1 MDATILDL
9 KQQIQALEHSK
20 EYHHQKYLNNLNVI
34 DEKID
39 RIEKQMERTKSHVKR
54 DLLKRHIDWYEHEIT
69 KMDEAI
75 EVVTAKIDSEIE
87 RLREAIKSVEKRKE
101 EEKNSFEYNI
111 QKIRQCCKN
120 RSAATMFEALESV
133 ANALEIIRVERGEI

>member
-1 MDATILDL
+1 MESINNI

-39 RIEKQMERTKSHVKR
+39 RVEKQMERTKSHVKR

-75 EVVTAKIDSEIE
+75 EVVTNNIDSEIQ
-87 RLREAIKSVEKRKE
+87 RLNTVIKSIEEKYKK
-101 EEKNSFEYNI
+101 EKNSFEYNI
-111 QKIRQCCKN
+111 QNIRQCCKN

-133 ANALEIIRVERGEI
+133 ANALEIIRAEKHQT

>member
-1 MDATILDL
+1 MDKTIRDL
-9 KQQIQALEHSK
+9 EQQIQALEHSK
-20 EYHHQKYLNNLNVI
+20 EYHHQKYLNNINII

-75 EVVTAKIDSEIE
+75 EVVTAKIESEIE
-87 RLREAIKSVEKRKE
+87 RLREVIKTVEKRKE
-101 EEKNSFEYNI
+101 EEKSSFEYNI

-133 ANALEIIRVERGEI
+133 ANALEIIRVERQ